1 MADQEARFKG
11 SMPREMAKL
20 MPTELTE
27 LGKKGVEATL
37 NLQKEMSAAIE
48 QAGKN
53 WTDRLKVES
62 ELASEFAAKLTSCKS
77 VPETAQVY
85 QEWLARRMKLVFDDG
100 QQLIADGQKLM
111 NSYTR
116 AVFNGGPGGS
126 T

>member
-11 SMPREMAKL
+11 SMPPEMAKL

-27 LGKKGVEATL
+27 LGKRGVEATL

-48 QAGKN
+48 QASQN
-53 WTDRLKVES
+53 WSDRLKAET
-62 ELASEFAAKLTSCKS
+62 EMASEFTAKLTSCKS
-77 VPETAQVY
+77 VPEAAQVY
-85 QEWLARRMKLVFDDG
+85 QEWLARRMKLVFDDS
-100 QQLIADGQKLM
+100 QKLVADSQKLM

-116 AVFNGGPGGS
+116 AVFNGGRGGS